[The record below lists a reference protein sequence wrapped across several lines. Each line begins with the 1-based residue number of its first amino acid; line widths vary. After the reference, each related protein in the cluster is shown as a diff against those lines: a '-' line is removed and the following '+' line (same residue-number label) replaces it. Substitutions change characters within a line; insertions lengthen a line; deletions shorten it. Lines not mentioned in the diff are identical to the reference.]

1 MSNLAQLH
9 FSVILRPWILVWL
22 RVAPC
27 KGIKDTLGFWIPRRG
42 FRIPGTGFRSLS
54 VELGLWISIVSGSPD
69 FLSCIPNSKAQHS
82 RFHKQNF
89 PPIPDSKSKNFPDS
103 GIPTPLHGTTQES
116 NPRPPTLQPI
126 PLPTEW
132 ILLRKVILT
141 FFSPILGIFILSAVH
156 KRQVLAVSNQVLW
169 SLEWRNPAKNQTKYV
184 SYMYTMLKASCNRYN
199 VKKNIKRELHFNTV
213 NDSRCTA

>member
-27 KGIKDTLGFWIPRRG
+27 KGIEDTLGFWIPRRG
-42 FRIPGTGFRSLS
+42 FRIPATGFRSLS

-184 SYMYTMLKASCNRYN
+184 SYMYTMLKASCNRYMS
-199 VKKNIKRELHFNTV
+199 KKISKENFIFIQ
-213 NDSRCTA
+213 